1 MSRLKHYLLVGIG
14 IVAVF
19 ATSALMNTRPA
30 AAQNKDAS
38 KDAFEVSLVLTGTAA
53 GLQATN
59 NFIVPAGKRLVIEH
73 VSGGISVGPGEKAG
87 LDMHTVLDNVTR
99 IHFFVTSPQGTFPG
113 GGTHDVYR
121 VSQPARLYA
130 DGGTPVTFIIFRD
143 SASSGFV
150 MFGIVTVSG
159 TLTNL

>member
-1 MSRLKHYLLVGIG
+1 MSRSKHYLLVGVG

-38 KDAFEVSLVLTGTAA
+38 KDAFQTTVTLT
-53 GLQATN
+53 ATSGVQMTG

-73 VSGGISVGPGEKAG
+73 VTAGFSVGVGEKAA
-87 LDMHTVLDNVTR
+87 LDMHTSLDGTTR
-99 IHFFVTSPQGTFPG
+99 FHFFVTTPQGTFTAG
-113 GGTHDVYR
+113 ASSYDVFR
-121 VSQPARLYA
+121 VSQPTRIYA
-130 DGGTPVTFIIFRD
+130 DGGTPVSFISWRN
-143 SASSGFV
+143 SSTSGFAMV
-150 MFGIVTVSG
+150 SVVTVSG